1 MYSVPQELLNEVIN
15 NVPRQDMPASSLVA
29 RRWRR
34 PSQQRNFEFV
44 LFLSDDV
51 IFWEANIPQNPNGI
65 PSYVR
70 HVRFKHFPPRL
81 EPGILSR
88 VLKTFTLMA
97 SLDIDNTHLPPPEEL
112 VVPVSLGEFGKGIT
126 RLTLVFVTQPP
137 AKIRSLI
144 FSLPNLKE
152 LIIHNVV
159 FDGSLPVVSDTAQR
173 GPLELFV
180 VLGNQLELYTGLAQW
195 ELASCKLSVDPSSNG
210 IELLIKISSG
220 MMEALTLIGV

>member
-81 EPGILSR
+81 EPGILSL

-97 SLDIDNTHLPPPEEL
+97 SLDIDNTHLHHLRSSWFPCHL
-112 VVPVSLGEFGKGIT
+112 ASLG
-126 RLTLVFVTQPP
+126 R
-137 AKIRSLI
+137 
-144 FSLPNLKE
+144 
-152 LIIHNVV
+152 
-159 FDGSLPVVSDTAQR
+159 VSP
-173 GPLELFV
+173 G
-180 VLGNQLELYTGLAQW
+180 
-195 ELASCKLSVDPSSNG
+195 
-210 IELLIKISSG
+210 
-220 MMEALTLIGV
+220 